1 MDPFKQSECAI
12 AVVKNV
18 TRGAQ
23 MADFE
28 SIPYRIR
35 IGVTGHRKLDDPVAM
50 QAMVKKAID
59 AEVENFFPEESKQKI
74 ESVRRAGTTAIS
86 FRVLSPLAEGA
97 DRIVART
104 VLNYPGARLY
114 VVLPLTL
121 EDYLEEFAT
130 EQSRKEF
137 GDLLGRCRKPVPLRT
152 RRIREDRHDPGDQ
165 AELRRQA
172 YRQAGQY
179 VVDHCDVLIAVW
191 DGQPSR
197 GRGGTAETIQYA
209 LDQNRPIIRVWGD
222 SFEVLNRVNNNG
234 LDASA
239 LDAID
244 RFNRQTIAA
253 EQRASYV
260 KNLDHK
266 HFEEPETAREIPA
279 SVRKFVNEGLF
290 PYYAQAS
297 IMAEESQKQ
306 FHRAGKFIYAF
317 CAAAVGCAALGV
329 LFPSLAV
336 IGFSAELVLLIIISL
351 TLRRARRKHRHQS
364 WIENRFL
371 VERIRCGIFMAICG
385 VEPRPIEVLPYMGH
399 SQTVND
405 WTVRVFDEIWDRLPP
420 LPGCSQGDC
429 LNLNAYVREVWIGEQ
444 VNFHKGKKEGEGQAR
459 KRLAKASQIVLPT
472 TIAAA
477 ALHLLLLFWRPAAAA
492 PESLHLLHQGLHR
505 GLAFIALLFPAIA
518 ASLAGVEA
526 HREHLR
532 LEKRSANMGPQLE
545 RLNRQMA
552 SATDPERFESLL
564 QQVDEIMLRE
574 TQDWLMLMRY
584 VEIKAN

>member
-1 MDPFKQSECAI
+1 MGLSTA
-12 AVVKNV
+12 
-18 TRGAQ
+18 G
-23 MADFE
+23 FE
-28 SIPYRIR
+28 PIPYRIR
-35 IGVTGHRKLDDPVAM
+35 IGVTGHRKLGNPEVI
-50 QAMVKKAID
+50 QAAAKRAID
-59 AEVENFFPEESKQKI
+59 CELEKLFPEKMRENI
-74 ESVRRAGTTAIS
+74 ERVRHAGTTAIS
-86 FRVLSPLAEGA
+86 YRVLSPLAEGA
-97 DRIVART
+97 DRVVARA
-104 VLNYPGARLY
+104 VLDYPGAHLD

-130 EQSRKEF
+130 EESRKEF
-137 GDLLGRCRKPVPLRT
+137 GEMLGRCRKPVPLRT
-152 RRIREDRHDPGDQ
+152 RRVRDDRHDPGDQ

-191 DGQPSR
+191 DGQPAR
-197 GRGGTAETIQYA
+197 GLGGTAETVRYA
-209 LDQNRPIIRVWGD
+209 QEQNRPIIRIWGD
-222 SFEVLNRVNNNG
+222 TFEVLNRDSNYG

-244 RFNRQTIAA
+244 RFNRQTITAA
-253 EQRASYV
+253 QRASYV
-260 KNLDHK
+260 KNLDHD
-266 HFEEPETAREIPA
+266 HFAKPKTALGIPA
-279 SVRKFVNEGLF
+279 NVRKSVNEHLF

-297 IMAEESQKQ
+297 IIAKESENR
-306 FHRAGKFIYAF
+306 FHRAGRFIYAF
-317 CAAAVGCAALGV
+317 SAAAVGCAALGV
-329 LFPSLAV
+329 LFPPLAGA
-336 IGFSAELVLLIIISL
+336 GFGVELVVLIVIWL
-351 TLRRARRKHRHQS
+351 ALRRARRKHSHQS

-371 VERIRCGIFMAICG
+371 AERIRCGVFMAICG

-420 LPGCSQGDC
+420 LPGCNQENC
-429 LNLNAYVREVWIGEQ
+429 LTVNPYVRDVWIGEQ
-444 VNFHKGKKEGEGQAR
+444 VKFHEDKKEREGRAR
-459 KRLAKASQIVLPT
+459 KRLATASMIVLPT

-477 ALHLLLLFWRPAAAA
+477 ALHLLLLLWHPPAAA

-518 ASLAGVEA
+518 ASLAGMEA

-532 LEKRSANMGPQLE
+532 LEKRSANMAPQLE
-545 RLNRQMA
+545 RLNKQMA

-584 VEIKAN
+584 VEIKAG